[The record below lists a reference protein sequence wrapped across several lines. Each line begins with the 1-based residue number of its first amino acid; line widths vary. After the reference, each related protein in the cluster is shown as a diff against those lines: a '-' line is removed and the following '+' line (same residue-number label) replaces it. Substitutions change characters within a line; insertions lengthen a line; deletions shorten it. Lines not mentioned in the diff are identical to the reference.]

1 MASKDKSTE
10 IGILVLRVGLG
21 LVLLYHGSQ
30 KVFGV
35 FGGLGFQPTLE
46 TWEQVRGV
54 PQWLGFLA
62 IASEFG
68 GGLLVM
74 LGLLT
79 RAFGFLIACT
89 MATAAYFELTKPGAL
104 HALSEGRNTMVATYG
119 YPLALALVGLALVF
133 LGSGRFSLDQ
143 KFFGRKSK

>member
-1 MASKDKSTE
+1 VASKDKSSE
-10 IGILVLRVGLG
+10 IGILILRIGLG

-30 KVFGV
+30 KVFGL
-35 FGGLGFQPTLE
+35 FGGMGFQPTLE

-89 MATAAYFELTKPGAL
+89 MATAAYFEFSKPGA
-104 HALSEGRNTMVATYG
+104 SEAIWQGRNAMVATYG
-119 YPLALALVGLALVF
+119 YPIVLAMMGLALVF

-143 KFFGRKSK
+143 RFFGRRGK